1 MSRVPRPNLYT
12 YFLQTPVV
20 EFGVNNLQVNTI
32 SISVM
37 GGQGGQRQGNGS
49 QEQGWPIANGCHLT
63 HSPLSPPCR
72 NRAVLPLALLNS
84 VLQLPTHPIS
94 SQQPVAS
101 VTRRTPCPL
110 AYLSTHMAD
119 TECLCPAGTSIPWN
133 CDSFKS
139 LINVPSRAA
148 GTLNYHQRSI
158 ILNHHS

>member
-32 SISVM
+32 SISVT
-37 GGQGGQRQGNGS
+37 GGQGGQRQGNGG

-94 SQQPVAS
+94 SVACSLCDTKDTLPPRLSEYAYGRHRMPV
-101 VTRRTPCPL
+101 PCWDLYPL
-110 AYLSTHMAD
+110 EL
-119 TECLCPAGTSIPWN
+119 
-133 CDSFKS
+133 
-139 LINVPSRAA
+139 
-148 GTLNYHQRSI
+148 
-158 ILNHHS
+158 